1 MTSGNL
7 NQLQL
12 SVKKKDE
19 EINGY
24 KKKVDMLETTIQQ
37 LINRLELREKNI
49 RTSCQIVKSLKDAAY
64 EWVMNFGKLKECKQ
78 FSGPFYVVL
87 LPLSFELSA
96 VCVNSRLEIWLHRY
110 RGKTER

>member
-1 MTSGNL
+1 MTSGNF

-49 RTSCQIVKSLKDAAY
+49 RTSCQIVKY
-64 EWVMNFGKLKECKQ
+64 
-78 FSGPFYVVL
+78 
-87 LPLSFELSA
+87 
-96 VCVNSRLEIWLHRY
+96 
-110 RGKTER
+110 